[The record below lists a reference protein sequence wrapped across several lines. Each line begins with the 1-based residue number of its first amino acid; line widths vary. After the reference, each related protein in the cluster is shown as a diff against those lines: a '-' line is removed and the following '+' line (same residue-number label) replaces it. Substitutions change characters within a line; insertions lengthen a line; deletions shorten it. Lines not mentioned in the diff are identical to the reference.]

1 MNTIFIT
8 GSSSGIGKA
17 TAKLFAQKGWTV
29 IATMRKP
36 EKETELTKYE
46 NIKLFQL
53 DITNKEQVEKTIS
66 EVLSQYEVDVLFN
79 NVGSGMKA
87 RFEDVEEDV
96 MWQSIDTN
104 LMGMI
109 RVTQKFIPYFKKR
122 KSGTIL
128 TTTSL
133 AAYIGFPLDS
143 VYSLD
148 KWGLEGL
155 CEMLYFELA
164 PHNIQVKTLVPGI
177 VKTNFQIKKY
187 PLVEDVYEQIAK
199 RQYDL
204 VVPVEEEAEQPEE
217 AALDVWNAINDTDKD
232 RMTYITGKA
241 AKELCEY
248 REKVG
253 HYEFRKFFKNKIA
266 LGIGE

>member
-1 MNTIFIT
+1 MSTIFIT

-17 TAKLFAQKGWTV
+17 TAKLFAEKGWTV
-29 IATMRKP
+29 IATMRTP
-36 EKETELTKYE
+36 EKETELTKYD
-46 NIKLFQL
+46 NVKLYQL
-53 DITNKEQVEKTIS
+53 DITKKEQVEKTIT
-66 EVLSQYEVDVLFN
+66 EVLNQYDVDVLFN

-87 RFEDVEEDV
+87 RFEDVDEET
-96 MWQSIDTN
+96 MWESIDTN

-109 RVTQKFIPYFKKR
+109 RVTQKFVPYFKK
-122 KSGTIL
+122 KKEGIIM

-133 AAYIGFPLDS
+133 GGEIGFPLDS

-148 KWGLEGL
+148 KWGLTGL

-177 VKTNFQIKKY
+177 VRTNFQIKKY
-187 PLVEDVYEQIAK
+187 PLVEEEYEQIAK

-217 AALDVWNAINDTDKD
+217 AALDVYNAITDGDKD
-232 RMTYITGKA
+232 RMAYITGKVS
-241 AKELCEY
+241 KELCEL
-248 REKVG
+248 RQKLG
-253 HYEFRKFFKNKIA
+253 HEEFRKFFKNKVIFNK
-266 LGIGE
+266 

>member
-36 EKETELTKYE
+36 EKEIELTQYE
-46 NIKLFQL
+46 NVKLFPL
-53 DITNKEQVEKTIS
+53 DITNKEQVENTIN
-66 EVLSQYEVDVLFN
+66 EVLSHYEVDVLFN

-87 RFEDVEEDV
+87 RFEDVEEEV

-109 RVTQKFIPYFKKR
+109 RVTQKFVPYFKKR
-122 KSGTIL
+122 KSGIIM

-133 AAYIGFPLDS
+133 GGEIGFPLDS

-148 KWGLEGL
+148 KWGLTGL

-177 VKTNFQIKKY
+177 VRTNFQIKKY
-187 PLVEDVYEQIAK
+187 PLVEEEYEKIAK

-204 VVPVEEEAEQPEE
+204 VVPIEEEAEQPEE
-217 AALDVWNAINDTDKD
+217 AALDVYNAICDTNKD
-232 RMTYITGKA
+232 RMAYVTGKV
-241 AKELCEY
+241 AKELCEL
-248 REKVG
+248 RQKIGNE
-253 HYEFRKFFKNKIA
+253 EFRKFFKNKIV
-266 LGIGE
+266 LNKE